1 MFFSELHI
9 CVYCGK
15 DIPLTL
21 SFANQQRD
29 IVHMV
34 DMTQTL

>member
-21 SFANQQRD
+21 SYKE
-29 IVHMV
+29 
-34 DMTQTL
+34 TLHIQSI